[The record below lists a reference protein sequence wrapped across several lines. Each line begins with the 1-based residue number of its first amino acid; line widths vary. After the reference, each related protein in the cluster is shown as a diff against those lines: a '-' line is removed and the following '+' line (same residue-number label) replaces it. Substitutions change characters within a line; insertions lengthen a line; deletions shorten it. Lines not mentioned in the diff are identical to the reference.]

1 MCTGFFPSFSVPSC
15 AIYMYVQQYWVV
27 IRFCYSSFFFL
38 LSFCLLSA
46 FFSVWILY
54 LTALR
59 LSQKNEKAP
68 LHNTC
73 LCVMCAW
80 TNAHARISHL
90 TIRLINCDFF
100 FFVEPK
106 LQICSNAHRRP
117 RNTLCTSWSFITF
130 WLFSDNQS
138 KKNSRQW
145 QSNLYGL
152 DALRFDQIIRGEIVC
167 SRLFL
172 GW

>member
-1 MCTGFFPSFSVPSC
+1 MQSSLHEDVNILTHSHSNLIHWAESQRVHCLNLSGMSRERATESGIDSTTHTYTRICNHNLYNRFIHSRCVPVFFPSFSVPSC

-68 LHNTC
+68 LHNRC

-90 TIRLINCDFF
+90 TIRLINWDFF
-100 FFVEPK
+100 S
-106 LQICSNAHRRP
+106 L
-117 RNTLCTSWSFITF
+117 
-130 WLFSDNQS
+130 
-138 KKNSRQW
+138 
-145 QSNLYGL
+145 
-152 DALRFDQIIRGEIVC
+152 
-167 SRLFL
+167 
-172 GW
+172 